1 MCDCARSLEELAT
14 IINREDPMI
23 DRVYDQD
30 GPYWARGL
38 KKHVIVSLLASNIP
52 TDVLACDCP
61 SAKRLRRISQ
71 LAADLAMINAE
82 GSMLERAA
90 VDNAYTL
97 TSALVS
103 GSEEANRLIAFMD
116 AATEMTTDKK
126 GNSATGLKAAT

>member
-1 MCDCARSLEELAT
+1 
-14 IINREDPMI
+14 
-23 DRVYDQD
+23 
-30 GPYWARGL
+30 
-38 KKHVIVSLLASNIP
+38 
-52 TDVLACDCP
+52 
-61 SAKRLRRISQ
+61 
-71 LAADLAMINAE
+71 
-82 GSMLERAA
+82 MLERAA